1 MEMTLQEIAA
11 ATGGRIL
18 RGDPALAVDGVCT
31 DTREM
36 FDGALFFALRGPN
49 FDAHEFLPK
58 ARRLGAA
65 AAVVHTETAHREVAE
80 LPIVRVDD
88 TTRALGDLA
97 RWHRDRCSATTVIGI
112 TGSNGKTTVKEML
125 YHILNGVVRSI
136 RTLDNQNNHIG
147 VPLTLFRMQP
157 QDVYAVVEMGTNS
170 TGEIKRL
177 CEIAAPDIGLITCIA
192 ASHLEGLGSV
202 EGVAREKAPVLI
214 QTARRG
220 GGFYHADD
228 FWSRR
233 IGKDLKGKVQSFGID
248 NKADVRATGLRSD
261 ADGISFKV
269 IGGRR
274 LSIPILGTHNVR
286 NALAAVAVARK
297 LGIDWDTIQR
307 RLNTFRLPDHRMQVR
322 QVGGV
327 TIIDDAYNANPA
339 SMEAAA
345 ETLARMKCRGR
356 KLFVA
361 GDMLELGEDS
371 IELHRTL
378 GAALAGFGFDGLFGT
393 GPNTMHVLAAA
404 GRAGMPEHGLAFQK
418 TRQDLA
424 RILTDL
430 LEPGDTVLFKASRG
444 MALEKVAEQV
454 AEELAEGPRKKP
466 ERTPAP
472 IRRETQTI
480 RNKHPHSTVG
490 RSVG

>member
-18 RGDPALAVDGVCT
+18 RGDPELAVDSVCT
-31 DTREM
+31 DTRKM
-36 FDGALFFALRGPN
+36 VDGALFFALKGPN

-65 AAVVHTETAHREVAE
+65 AAVVHNESAHREVPE
-80 LPIVRVDD
+80 LAIVLVED

-136 RTLDNQNNHIG
+136 RTVGNQNNHIG

-170 TGEIKRL
+170 TGEIQRL
-177 CEIAAPDIGLITCIA
+177 CEIAAPDVGLITCIA

-202 EGVAREKAPVLI
+202 EGVAQEKAPVLR
-214 QTARRG
+214 QAARRS

-228 FWSRR
+228 YWSRR
-233 IGKDLKGKVQSFGID
+233 IGRGLKGNVQSFGIQ
-248 NKADVRATGLRSD
+248 NEADVRATNLRSD
-261 ADGISFKV
+261 ADGINFKI

-274 LSIPILGTHNVR
+274 LSIPILGAHNVR

-297 LGIDWDTIQR
+297 LGVDWDTIQR
-307 RLNTFRLPDHRMQVR
+307 RLSTFRLPDHRMQVR

-361 GDMLELGEDS
+361 GDMLELGEEE
-371 IELHRTL
+371 IELHQSL
-378 GAALAGFGFDGLFGT
+378 GTALAGFGFDCLFGT
-393 GPNTMHVLAAA
+393 GPNTMHLLAAA
-404 GRAGMPEHGLAFQK
+404 GRAGMPEHGLVFQK

-424 RILTDL
+424 RMLTGL

-454 AEELAEGPRKKP
+454 AEELAEGQRKKP
-466 ERTPAP
+466 ERAPAP
-472 IRRETQTI
+472 IRREAQST
-480 RNKHPHSTVG
+480 RNKHPHPTVG